1 MAKKALANLR
11 ENPEQAILDRYF
23 NDISTE
29 CKLSAEEE
37 VALCAKISQGDRT
50 ALDKLV
56 KAHLPQVVAIAKRYV
71 KDGVSILDLIAEGNI
86 GLIRAANKFDPSKGQ
101 TFQQY
106 AAFDIRNAIQDFLPD
121 DDLKIKRATDG
132 LETGGVPVDETPV
145 TGDEGLNM
153 IERLYLLPEREQVVI
168 RAYYGIGT
176 ESMTMKEIGDKYGF
190 KRERVRQIRNT
201 ALRHLRNL
209 RNVKS

>member
-1 MAKKALANLR
+1 MANLR

-23 NDISTE
+23 DDISGE
-29 CKLSAEEE
+29 RVLSAEEE
-37 VALCAKISQGDRT
+37 NVLCQKISKGDSR

-71 KDGVSILDLIAEGNI
+71 KDGVSLLDLIAEGNI
-86 GLIRAANKFDPSKGQ
+86 GLIRAAGKFDPAKGQ

-106 AAFDIRNAIQDFLPD
+106 AAFDIRKSIQDFLPTEDVKMKRTTDNIPSGSKGD
-121 DDLKIKRATDG
+121 DDQSFYLADG
-132 LETGGVPVDETPV
+132 EE
-145 TGDEGLNM
+145 M
-153 IERLYLLPEREQVVI
+153 MSKLYLLPEREQVVI
-168 RAYYGIGT
+168 REFYGLGT
-176 ESMTMKEIGDKYGF
+176 ESLTMKEIGDKYGF

-209 RNVKS
+209 RNVKSNI